1 MNIRA
6 LLATV
11 ALLGVTAVW
20 GWTFVVVR
28 DAVAVYGVMAFLA
41 LRFLIAAVASGA
53 VWGGLLR
60 RSTLRIGF
68 AIGAVLA
75 AGYLFQTW
83 GLRFTT
89 ATNSGLITGL
99 FVVLAP
105 IADRLLFRARLSPL
119 AWGAVGLSLVGMT
132 LLTGRLPT
140 NLAFGDLLTLGCAV
154 AFGVHIAL
162 LSQVARDHDPRALGA
177 AQMIGIAVIFLIL
190 WPLTEPLEAPP
201 RAVWPALIIT
211 GLVASALAYFVQTAA
226 QRHLSTARTAVILT
240 TEPLFAGVFGF
251 LLAGERLAPLQ
262 VFGALL
268 ILVAVVSSEVIP
280 VLAVRRG

>member
-1 MNIRA
+1 MRA

-11 ALLGVTAVW
+11 SLLGVTAVW

-28 DAVAVYGVMAFLA
+28 NAVAVYGVMAFLA

-53 VWGGLLR
+53 VWGRLLR
-60 RSTLRIGF
+60 RRTLRIGL

-105 IADRLLFRARLSPL
+105 IADRLLFRARLSPW
-119 AWGAVGLSLVGMT
+119 AWATVGLSLVGMT
-132 LLTGRLPT
+132 LLTGRLLT
-140 NLAFGDLLTLGCAV
+140 NLALGDLLTLGCAV
-154 AFGVHIAL
+154 AFGVHIAI

-177 AQMIGIAVIFLIL
+177 AQMLGIAAIFLIL

-262 VFGALL
+262 LFGAAL
-268 ILVAVVSSEVIP
+268 ILIAVVSSELIP
-280 VLAVRRG
+280 LLSEPGA